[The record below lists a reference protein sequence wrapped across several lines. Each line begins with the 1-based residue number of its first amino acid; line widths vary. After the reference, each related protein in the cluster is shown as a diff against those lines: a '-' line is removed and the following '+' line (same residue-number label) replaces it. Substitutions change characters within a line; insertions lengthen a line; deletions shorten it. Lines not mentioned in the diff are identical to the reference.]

1 MSKLQFAIIAIAVV
15 VSLLAVLVFSGVLP
29 GLRPFGQGK
38 TSAVVVW
45 GTLPS
50 EALAE
55 SVSNFNRDNRDVDLS
70 YVQKNADG
78 FESEFINALAA
89 RSGPDL
95 IVFGPE
101 FILKHRDKF
110 SLISPELM
118 SERSF
123 LSAFADLGE
132 LLIFKDGL
140 LGLPLGIDPLVLYWN
155 QDLFRNEGI
164 PAAPKTWDEF
174 LSASQKMTKLDP
186 AGNIL
191 ASGTALGLDDNV
203 AHFKEILSVLIMQAS
218 GPVVRRETLEPV
230 LDAASDSGQPSQNA
244 LRFYAE
250 FSNPA
255 KASYSWNRASP
266 LSSEAFAAS
275 KAAMYFGFGSE
286 FPAFAE
292 ANPHL
297 NFDIAPVPQIRGEK
311 TSLTYG
317 RLISVGMA
325 KNASDALSAW
335 RVMQFLASPDEALKL
350 AQALSYAPA
359 QRDLLSQKTPNP
371 VWEVLFREAV
381 KTRAWL
387 DADSE
392 KTSEI
397 FANMVKSVYS
407 GRKLPSDAVRDAQ
420 AQLQNLYQR

>member
-132 LLIFKDGL
+132 LLIFKDEIG
-140 LGLPLGIDPLVLYWN
+140 
-155 QDLFRNEGI
+155 R
-164 PAAPKTWDEF
+164 
-174 LSASQKMTKLDP
+174 
-186 AGNIL
+186 
-191 ASGTALGLDDNV
+191 
-203 AHFKEILSVLIMQAS
+203 AHV
-218 GPVVRRETLEPV
+218 
-230 LDAASDSGQPSQNA
+230 
-244 LRFYAE
+244 
-250 FSNPA
+250 
-255 KASYSWNRASP
+255 
-266 LSSEAFAAS
+266 
-275 KAAMYFGFGSE
+275 
-286 FPAFAE
+286 
-292 ANPHL
+292 
-297 NFDIAPVPQIRGEK
+297 
-311 TSLTYG
+311 
-317 RLISVGMA
+317 
-325 KNASDALSAW
+325 
-335 RVMQFLASPDEALKL
+335 
-350 AQALSYAPA
+350 
-359 QRDLLSQKTPNP
+359 
-371 VWEVLFREAV
+371 
-381 KTRAWL
+381 
-387 DADSE
+387 
-392 KTSEI
+392 
-397 FANMVKSVYS
+397 
-407 GRKLPSDAVRDAQ
+407 
-420 AQLQNLYQR
+420 

>member
-1 MSKLQFAIIAIAVV
+1 MSKLQFAIIAIAIA
-15 VSLLAVLVFSGVLP
+15 VSFAAVLVFSGVLP
-29 GLRPFGQGK
+29 GLRPFGPGK
-38 TSAVVVW
+38 TSAVIVW
-45 GTLPS
+45 GTLPE
-50 EALAE
+50 EALTE
-55 SVSNFNRDNRDVDLS
+55 SVSNFNRDNRDIDLS
-70 YVQKNADG
+70 YVQKKAAG

-89 RSGPDL
+89 RRGPDL
-95 IVFGPE
+95 VIFGPE

-110 SLISPELM
+110 SLIAPELM

-123 LSAFADLGE
+123 LNAFTDLGE

-155 QDLFRNEGI
+155 RDLFRNDGI

-174 LSASQKMTKLDP
+174 LSASQKLTKVDG

-191 ASGTALGLDDNV
+191 ASGAALGLDDNV
-203 AHFKEILSVLIMQAS
+203 AHFKEILSVLIMQAG
-218 GPVVRRETLEPV
+218 GPIVRRETLEPV
-230 LDAASDSGQPSQNA
+230 LDASSDSSQPAQSA
-244 LRFYAE
+244 LRFYTE

-255 KASYSWNRASP
+255 KASYSWNRAGP

-286 FPAFAE
+286 FPALSE

-317 RLISVGMA
+317 RLISIGMA
-325 KNASDALSAW
+325 KNASNAVSAW

-350 AQALSYAPA
+350 AQAMSYAPA
-359 QRDLLSQKTPNP
+359 RRDLLSEKTPNP

-381 KTRAWL
+381 KARAWL

-392 KTSEI
+392 KTMEI
-397 FANMVKSVYS
+397 FAGMIKSVYS
-407 GRKLPSDAVRDAQ
+407 GRKLLSDAVRDAQ
-420 AQLQNLYQR
+420 IQLQDLYSR